1 MENIPNNFDETTWE
15 QLPDFL
21 EKLPEPVQLNIWGDP
36 EASQAEAEAFNLAR
50 TLKERFQNIDFI
62 QLPRRINFHY
72 YPVFGVMG
80 IGEENAVDYGVRI
93 IGLPTGYQMTSL
105 IAGIQCVSFRG
116 MTSEARSRILLHK
129 LEQEVSVEIISSAE
143 DEGGALMAQI
153 AFNMADASPKLRSYL
168 IMGDQFSDAL
178 LRYSVSYLPHTVID
192 GRVHIDGVVAEK
204 ELLEQIAKA
213 IEPPRQ
219 AAD

>member
-1 MENIPNNFDETTWE
+1 MEKTPSNFDKSTWD

-21 EKLPEPVQLNIWGDP
+21 EQLPEPVQLNIWCDP
-36 EASQAEAEAFNLAR
+36 ETSLAEAEAINLAQ

-72 YPVFGVMG
+72 YPVFGIMG
-80 IGEENAVDYGVRI
+80 VGEEEVIDYGVRI

-116 MTSEARSRILLHK
+116 MTSEARSRIMLHK
-129 LEQEVSVEIISSAE
+129 LEQDVSVEVISSAE

-153 AFNMADASPKLRSYL
+153 AFNMAVVSPKLRSYL

-178 LRYSVSYLPHTVID
+178 IRYSVSYLPHTVID
-192 GRVHIDGVVAEK
+192 GRVHIDGVIDEK

-213 IEPPRQ
+213 VEPPGQ
-219 AAD
+219 AAG

>member
-1 MENIPNNFDETTWE
+1 MDNTPSNFDKTTWD

-21 EKLPEPVQLNIWGDP
+21 DQLPEPVQLNIWCDP
-36 EASQAEAEAFNLAR
+36 EASPAEAEGVKLAQ
-50 TLKERFQNIDFI
+50 TLNEQFQNIDFI

-80 IGEENAVDYGVRI
+80 VGEEEAIDFGVRI

-116 MTSEARSRILLHK
+116 MTSEARSRITLQK
-129 LEQEVSVEIISSAE
+129 LKQDVSVEVISSAE
-143 DEGGALMAQI
+143 DEGGAIMAQT
-153 AFNMADASPKLRSYL
+153 AFNMAVASPKLRSYL

-192 GRVHIDGVVAEK
+192 GRVHIDGVVDEK

-213 IEPPRQ
+213 IEP
-219 AAD
+219 AG